1 MTRRQ
6 AISRVHRLQ
15 RDRIELGDERLTER
29 FNPRTAEIDR
39 ASTREIVAMLNAED
53 RTVADTVAAE
63 AEAISAVVDDV
74 AARLGRGGRLLYVG
88 AGTSGRLG
96 VLDAAECPP
105 TFGTDPDLV
114 QGFIA
119 GGRDAL
125 VRALEG
131 AEDDAPAGRDAVQG
145 AGVGPDDFVLGI
157 AASGTTPFVRA
168 ALEAAIAA
176 GAGTG
181 MLSCT
186 EPPADLAGRVDHRVT
201 PLTGPEAIVGS
212 TRLKA
217 GTATKLVL
225 NTITTAAMIRLG
237 KVYGNLMVDLRAT
250 SAKLVDRSLRIVEA
264 LTGLGRA
271 EAMRL
276 LGEADGR
283 VKTALAMHGMG
294 VDREEAERRIAACGG
309 SLAACLERF
318 APDAP
323 PEAGAEGGT

>member
-1 MTRRQ
+1 M
-6 AISRVHRLQ
+6 HRLQ
-15 RDRIELGDERLTER
+15 RDQIELGDERLTER

-39 ASTREIVAMLNAED
+39 ASTREIVALLNAED
-53 RTVADTVAAE
+53 RTVADAVAAE
-63 AEAISAVVDDV
+63 SDAIAAVVDDV
-74 AARLGRGGRLLYVG
+74 ATRLRTGGRLFYVG

-105 TFGTDPDLV
+105 TFGTDPDTV
-114 QGFIA
+114 QGIVA
-119 GGRDAL
+119 GGPDAL
-125 VRALEG
+125 VRAIEG
-131 AEDDAPAGRDAVQG
+131 AEDDADAGAAAVER
-145 AGVGPDDFVLGI
+145 AAIGPGDFVLGI

-168 ALEAAIAA
+168 ALEAAMDA

-181 MLSCT
+181 LLSCT
-186 EPPADLAGRVDHRVT
+186 GPPADLAGRVDHRVT
-201 PLTGPEAIVGS
+201 PLTGPEAIAGS

-225 NTITTAAMIRLG
+225 NTITTGAMILIG

-271 EAMRL
+271 EAMTL
-276 LGEADGR
+276 LAEADGR

-294 VDREEAERRIAACGG
+294 VDREEAERRLEACGEVLG
-309 SLAACLERF
+309 TCLDRF
-318 APDAP
+318 P
-323 PEAGAEGGT
+323 PGEEA

>member
-1 MTRRQ
+1 M
-6 AISRVHRLQ
+6 HRLQ

-39 ASTREIVAMLNAED
+39 ASTREIVALLNAED
-53 RTVADTVAAE
+53 RTVADAVAAE
-63 AEAISAVVDDV
+63 SDAIAAVVDEV
-74 AARLGRGGRLLYVG
+74 AARLRAGGRLFYVG

-105 TFGTDPDLV
+105 TFGTHPDTV
-114 QGFIA
+114 QGIVA
-119 GGRDAL
+119 GGADAL
-125 VRALEG
+125 VRAIEG
-131 AEDDAPAGRDAVQG
+131 AEDDADAGRNAIAE
-145 AGVGPDDFVLGI
+145 AGIGRADYVLGI

-168 ALEAAIAA
+168 ALEAALDA

-181 MLSCT
+181 LLSCT
-186 EPPADLAGRVDHRVT
+186 EPAADLASRVDHRIT
-201 PLTGPEAIVGS
+201 PLTGPEAIAGS

-225 NTITTAAMIRLG
+225 NTVTTGAMIRIG

-271 EAMRL
+271 EAMTL
-276 LGEADGR
+276 LAEADGR
-283 VKTALAMHGMG
+283 VKTALAMYGMEVG
-294 VDREEAERRIAACGG
+294 REEADRRLESCDGALGV
-309 SLAACLERF
+309 CLDRF
-318 APDAP
+318 P
-323 PEAGAEGGT
+323 PEGRA